1 MGGLVHGHLLHT
13 HAGRTAMGRHIPV
26 TRRGVLARDVRLERL
41 QKPTS
46 SNRDFNSG
54 EKMKNAGLAQD
65 FANIR
70 VWENREAIDE
80 AIRYIEFLEGKE
92 DRLTKLED
100 RLNSVESSD
109 IPNKDLFLK
118 QFEEFKGA

>member
-1 MGGLVHGHLLHT
+1 
-13 HAGRTAMGRHIPV
+13 
-26 TRRGVLARDVRLERL
+26 
-41 QKPTS
+41 
-46 SNRDFNSG
+46 
-54 EKMKNAGLAQD
+54 MKNAGLAQD